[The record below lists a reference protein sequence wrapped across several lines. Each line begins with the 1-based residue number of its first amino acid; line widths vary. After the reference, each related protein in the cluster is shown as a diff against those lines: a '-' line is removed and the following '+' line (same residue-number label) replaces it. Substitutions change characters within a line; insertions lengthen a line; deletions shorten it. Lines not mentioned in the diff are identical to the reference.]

1 MARNGGLRGLRFL
14 LEAHN
19 VLVGNLPTKML
30 LRTTLLEMLLQ
41 KDGAAR
47 ISNKRAGRRQKNVSG
62 AVLDFNSAPK
72 KG

>member
-1 MARNGGLRGLRFL
+1 MARNGSLRGLQFL
-14 LEAHN
+14 LEAHD

-30 LRTTLLEMLLQ
+30 LRTTLLEVLFQ

-47 ISNKRAGRRQKNVSG
+47 ISNKRAGRRQENVSG

>member
-1 MARNGGLRGLRFL
+1 
-14 LEAHN
+14 
-19 VLVGNLPTKML
+19 ML
-30 LRTTLLEMLLQ
+30 LRTTLLEMLFQ

-47 ISNKRAGRRQKNVSG
+47 IRNKRAGRRQKNVSG